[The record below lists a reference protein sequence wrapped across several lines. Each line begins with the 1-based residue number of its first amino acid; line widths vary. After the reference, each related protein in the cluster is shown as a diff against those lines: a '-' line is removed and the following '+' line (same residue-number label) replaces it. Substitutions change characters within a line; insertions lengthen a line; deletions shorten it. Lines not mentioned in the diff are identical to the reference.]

1 MKKLLYFL
9 LLSFVLTDSCFAGV
23 SVLGGLTQEKILQPG
38 EKFEGQITL
47 QNTGED
53 AWLVEVYKKDYL
65 FYADGTNIYG
75 EPGSADRSNAG
86 WLSVSPNRLTIPPNE
101 KASVYYR
108 IQVPENPDLSGT
120 YWSMVMIEPASK
132 TGRENIQDKDGKIKV
147 GVQTVV
153 RYGIQIVTNIG
164 DSGSRKISF
173 LDKKMIKQDEKRI
186 LQLDVENTGDRW
198 LSPFVWVELYDG
210 YGNRIGRFESLKKR
224 IYPECSVRHEVDLSQ
239 VPQGNYK
246 ALVVVDNGDEH
257 VFGAQYDLGI
267 E

>member
-1 MKKLLYFL
+1 MKKILYIFFI
-9 LLSFVLTDSCFAGV
+9 SVVLTDVSFAGV
-23 SVLGGLTQEKILQPG
+23 SVIGGLTQENTLQPG
-38 EKFEGQITL
+38 EKFEGEITL
-47 QNTGED
+47 QNSGETSWQVD
-53 AWLVEVYKKDYL
+53 IYKKDYL

-75 EPGSADRSNAG
+75 EPGSADRSNAS
-86 WLSVSPNRLTIPPNE
+86 WLSVSPNRLTIPAGE
-101 KASVYYR
+101 KASVYYM
-108 IQVPENPDLSGT
+108 IQVPDNPELSGT
-120 YWSMVMIEPASK
+120 YWSMVMIEPASEIGQQK
-132 TGRENIQDKDGKIKV
+132 IQDKDGRVKID
-147 GVQTVV
+147 VQTVV

-173 LDKKMIKQDEKRI
+173 LDKMMITSDQKKI

-198 LSPFVWVELYDG
+198 LSPVVWVELYDS
-210 YGNRIGRFESLKKR
+210 YGHKMGRFESGKKR
-224 IYPECSVRHEVDLSQ
+224 IYPECSVRHQVDLSQ